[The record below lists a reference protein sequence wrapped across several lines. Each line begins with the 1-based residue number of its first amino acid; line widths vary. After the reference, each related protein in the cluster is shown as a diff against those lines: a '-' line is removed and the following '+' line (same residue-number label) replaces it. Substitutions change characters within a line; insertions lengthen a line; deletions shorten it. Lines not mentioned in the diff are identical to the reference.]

1 MNETDKSDNLLINK
15 VIGKESIAKNL
26 IEELLNIRIKAI
38 CKIQVKNGITFELLV
53 EGEEIKYYIEIEKVS
68 NEKELGRRF
77 RYYQDIVDFKIG
89 ECYEEYR
96 KSYII
101 FLCEFDYFKKGF
113 PMYTFENRAVENTE
127 ITLGDETYKIILN
140 MDYTKENKK
149 MVSNDI
155 AEFLMYIKT
164 GRIEENYCNLVKNI
178 QEEFEKVKS
187 DNEVSY

>member
-1 MNETDKSDNLLINK
+1 
-15 VIGKESIAKNL
+15 
-26 IEELLNIRIKAI
+26 
-38 CKIQVKNGITFELLV
+38 
-53 EGEEIKYYIEIEKVS
+53 
-68 NEKELGRRF
+68 
-77 RYYQDIVDFKIG
+77 
-89 ECYEEYR
+89 
-96 KSYII
+96 
-101 FLCEFDYFKKGF
+101 
-113 PMYTFENRAVENTE
+113 MYTFENRAVENTE